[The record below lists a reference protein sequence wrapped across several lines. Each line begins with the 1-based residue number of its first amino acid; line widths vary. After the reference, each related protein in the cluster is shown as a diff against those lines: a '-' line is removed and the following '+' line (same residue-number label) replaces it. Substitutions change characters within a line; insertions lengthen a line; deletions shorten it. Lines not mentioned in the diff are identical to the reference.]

1 VWGSDVVVP
10 WGNVAEGRD
19 MQSVYRAASAA
30 LQHPEPAKRA
40 NAIHP
45 GHDHIAPPGP
55 LSDVTHISRTPRCER
70 LAAQPMR
77 DGMNRLAGVLGR
89 RRRWVLGIWVAIV
102 VLALPFAAK
111 QTEHLTGGGFDVPG
125 SQSKAVADSMQ
136 GVFASEAT
144 GVAVLLRAE
153 PDASAAERVAAV
165 DRVQREVAAIDGVSL
180 PPAVARRGELQLQRT
195 DSTLLPLTSAVAADE
210 LIDPAVDLRE
220 ALEPGVVA
228 GGVTPYLAGQPTVWA
243 GMQELS
249 KEDLAKAE
257 ASGFP
262 IVALIL
268 LVVFGS
274 LAAAVLPLTLG
285 FVSVMVTGAIIYFIS
300 LQMTTSVFVT
310 NMASMIG
317 IGVAVDYSLFILARY
332 REERRD
338 GRDCDTA
345 RSEALATSGLAVAF
359 SGLAVIVSL
368 AGLWMVD
375 NQALRS
381 MALGAMTV
389 VAVSIL
395 TATTLLPALIAM
407 LGDRVL
413 PGGIV
418 ARVLRFF
425 KHRVFRRPQR
435 PATAAAAGPAFWDR
449 WARRVMAR
457 PVLAATGSAAILLV
471 LASPLLSLETGT
483 AAIQQ
488 FPKASDVRVGNELAS
503 EQLGGGAD
511 PIQIVAS
518 FDGEPSRAADRA
530 AVLEFSSELRQ
541 QPGVSAVVAPVYA
554 GDGVLIEAT
563 STAGSDTEAATALVD
578 RLREFAPATGLA
590 AVASIDIGGETART
604 NDVRGQISGSLWKI
618 IGFVLAL
625 SFIVLMVMLRSLVL
639 PLKAVLMN
647 LLSIGAAFGVLVAV
661 FQWGWLD
668 SVLGFE
674 SLGALD
680 TINVP
685 LIFAIVFGLSMDY
698 EVFLM
703 SRIRERYLA
712 HGDNERAVAEGLAS
726 SARTI
731 SSAALI
737 MSSVFAVFVLTGV
750 PSIKELGVGCAVAIA
765 LDATLVRLILVPA
778 AMKLMGGWNWWMP
791 SWLDRV
797 LPDLSFESGTGAAPV
812 AGPEPVAA
820 GQAEPEAEPER
831 EPVEA

>member
-1 VWGSDVVVP
+1 
-10 WGNVAEGRD
+10 
-19 MQSVYRAASAA
+19 M
-30 LQHPEPAKRA
+30 
-40 NAIHP
+40 
-45 GHDHIAPPGP
+45 HDAM
-55 LSDVTHISRTPRCER
+55 LR
-70 LAAQPMR
+70 LAR
-77 DGMNRLAGVLGR
+77 FLAR
-89 RRRWVLGIWVAIV
+89 RRRIV
-102 VLALPFAAK
+102 VAAWALVLLASLPLAAK

-125 SQSKAVADSMQ
+125 SESKAVAEAMQ
-136 GVFASEAT
+136 GVFGTDA
-144 GVAVLLRAE
+144 GGIAVLLRGDG
-153 PDASAAERVAAV
+153 PLSAADSATAVGRVR
-165 DRVQREVAAIDGVSL
+165 DEVAGVEGIALS
-180 PPAVARRGELQLQRT
+180 PAVARRAERQLRREGQA
-195 DSTLLPLTSAVAADE
+195 LLSLSSSVAPDA

-220 ALEPGVVA
+220 GLDPGTSA

-257 ASGFP
+257 AGGFP

-274 LAAAVLPLTLG
+274 LAAAALPLSLG
-285 FVSVMVTGAIIYFIS
+285 FVSVIVTGALIWFLS
-300 LQMTTSVFVT
+300 QQMSTSVFVT

-317 IGVAVDYSLFILARY
+317 IGVAIDYSLFILARY
-332 REERRD
+332 REERRA
-338 GRDCDTA
+338 GRDCDEA
-345 RSEALATSGLAVAF
+345 RAEALATSGLAVAF
-359 SGLAVIVSL
+359 SGIAVIVSL

-395 TATTLLPALIAM
+395 TATTLLPALIGV
-407 LGDRVL
+407 LGDRVM
-413 PGGIV
+413 PGGLV
-418 ARVLRFF
+418 ARALRVV
-425 KHRVFRRPQR
+425 KRPLRRGDEPT
-435 PATAAAAGPAFWDR
+435 ATAAGGFWDR

-457 PVLAATGSAAILLV
+457 PIAAATGSAAVLLL
-471 LASPLLSLETGT
+471 LASPVLSMETGT
-483 AAIQQ
+483 TALEQ
-488 FPKASDVRVGNELAS
+488 FPKDSDVRIGNELVS
-503 EQLGGGAD
+503 KQLGGGAD
-511 PIQIVAS
+511 PIQVVAS
-518 FDGEPSRAADRA
+518 FGDRPGPADRA
-530 AVLEFSSELRQ
+530 AAAGFARELRR
-541 QPGVSAVVAPVYA
+541 QPGVSSVAPPRFA
-554 GDGVLIEAT
+554 GEHVLVEAT
-563 STAGSDTEAATALVD
+563 SRAPSDSDAATALVE
-578 RLREFAPATGLA
+578 RLRDAFVPASALA
-590 AVASIDIGGETART
+590 ATASVDVGGETART
-604 NDVRGQISGSLWKI
+604 DDVRAQISGSLWRI
-618 IGFVLAL
+618 VGFVLAL
-625 SFIVLMVMLRSLVL
+625 SFLVLMVMLRSLLL

-668 SVLGFE
+668 GLLGFE

-703 SRIRERYLA
+703 SRIRERYLE

-737 MSSVFAVFVLTGV
+737 MSCVFAVFVLTGV

-778 AMKLMGGWNWWMP
+778 AMKLMGRWNWWMP

-797 LPDLSFESGTGAAPV
+797 LPRLSFEDGGPK
-812 AGPEPVAA
+812 PEP
-820 GQAEPEAEPER
+820 QPELT
-831 EPVEA
+831 

>member
-1 VWGSDVVVP
+1 
-10 WGNVAEGRD
+10 
-19 MQSVYRAASAA
+19 M
-30 LQHPEPAKRA
+30 
-40 NAIHP
+40 
-45 GHDHIAPPGP
+45 HDAMIK
-55 LSDVTHISRTPRCER
+55 
-70 LAAQPMR
+70 
-77 DGMNRLAGVLGR
+77 LAGFLAR
-89 RRRWVLGIWVAIV
+89 RRRLVVVAWVLIV
-102 VLALPFAAK
+102 VAALPFAAR

-125 SQSKAVADSMQ
+125 SESKAVAESMQ
-136 GVFASEAT
+136 GVFA
-144 GVAVLLRAE
+144 GRDNGIAVLLRAQ
-153 PDASAAERVAAV
+153 PGSSAAERTAAV
-165 DRVQREVAAIDGVSL
+165 RRVQREVGTVDGISMR
-180 PPAVARRGELQLQRT
+180 PAVARRGAAQLRRT
-195 DSTLLPLTSAVAADE
+195 GSTVLPVSSSVPPDA

-220 ALEPGVVA
+220 ALDPGTTTD
-228 GGVTPYLAGQPTVWA
+228 GVTLYLAGQATVWA

-257 ASGFP
+257 AGGFP
-262 IVALIL
+262 VVALIL
-268 LVVFGS
+268 LVIFGS
-274 LAAAVLPLTLG
+274 LAAAALPLTLG
-285 FVSVMVTGAIIYFIS
+285 FVSVIVTGALIYFIS

-338 GRDCDTA
+338 GRDCEEA

-395 TATTLLPALIAM
+395 TATTLLPALIAL
-407 LGDRVL
+407 LGDRVM
-413 PGGIV
+413 PGGVV

-425 KHRVFRRPQR
+425 KYSIFRRPR
-435 PATAAAAGPAFWDR
+435 PVAAATSADPGPGFWDK

-457 PVLAATGSAAILLV
+457 PVLAATGSAAVLLL
-471 LASPLLSLETGT
+471 LASPVLSMETGT
-483 AAIQQ
+483 TALEQ
-488 FPKASDVRVGNELAS
+488 FPKDSDVRVGNELAS
-503 EQLGGGAD
+503 AELGGGAD
-511 PIQIVAS
+511 PIQVVAS
-518 FDGEPSRAADRA
+518 FPGAVDRGVVKA
-530 AVLEFSSELRQ
+530 FAVELSEQR
-541 QPGVSAVVAPVYA
+541 GVSAVAPPSYA
-554 GDGVLIEAT
+554 ENSALVEAT
-563 STAGSDTEAATALVD
+563 PSAPSDSDAATALVA
-578 RLREFAPATGLA
+578 RLRDNFVPASALA
-590 AVASIDIGGETART
+590 TAATVDVGGETART
-604 NDVRGQISGSLWKI
+604 DDVREQISGSFWKI
-618 IGFVLAL
+618 VGFVLAL
-625 SFIVLMVMLRSLVL
+625 SFLVLMVMLRSLLL

-647 LLSIGAAFGVLVAV
+647 LLSIGAAFGVLVAI
-661 FQWGWLD
+661 FQWGWFD
-668 SVLGFE
+668 SILGFE

-703 SRIRERYLA
+703 SRIRERYLE

-750 PSIKELGVGCAVAIA
+750 PSIKELGLGCAVAIA

-778 AMKLMGGWNWWMP
+778 AMKLFGDWNWWMP
-791 SWLDRV
+791 SWLDRI
-797 LPDLSFESGTGAAPV
+797 LPRLSFEGG
-812 AGPEPVAA
+812 GK
-820 GQAEPEAEPER
+820 AEPEPAE
-831 EPVEA
+831 A